1 MIVQRLKMIRIVAAS
16 RKIEHE
22 PLAFEAVYVV
32 AIFVAYAGEICIRSV
47 CLRIGL
53 TGTLEIYSGGLM

>member
-1 MIVQRLKMIRIVAAS
+1 MGQRREMIRTAAAS

-22 PLAFEAVYVV
+22 PLTFEVAWGV
-32 AIFVAYAGEICIRSV
+32 AILVAHAGEIWSKLV

-53 TGTLEIYSGGLM
+53 TCTLEIHYAVLT